1 MSADFQA
8 NPTDISWQRVVFLVI
23 QYYELQFLS
32 WTNFHK
38 FCCVIRM
45 QPISA
50 LKSFLLCFYECQI
63 LANFVDNRNLES
75 IGMRL
80 QEEFR
85 LIVLKSTEMSSF
97 VSPIETVWIT
107 TWLYFMCLFKLMNA
121 NRISTVKILDG
132 VLRRWSLK
140 LFVFYYSGFA

>member
-1 MSADFQA
+1 
-8 NPTDISWQRVVFLVI
+8 
-23 QYYELQFLS
+23 
-32 WTNFHK
+32 
-38 FCCVIRM
+38 
-45 QPISA
+45 
-50 LKSFLLCFYECQI
+50 
-63 LANFVDNRNLES
+63 
-75 IGMRL
+75 MRL

-121 NRISTVKILDG
+121 NRISTIKILDG

-140 LFVFYYSGFA
+140 LFVFSFSSDPKKSLCLIIILRQGVVDKPFLLSMYSWSPGEENFHREKCKLHLRISSCLHKVKTAKTAQPSW